1 VVWYSNTG
9 DCAGVFYC
17 CGGAMSGGGAGGR
30 EVAEFTHV
38 KCLYE
43 FVYIYLY
50 VKNYMNS
57 VFGIVYNT
65 QVRHGG
71 LDNNKV

>member
-1 VVWYSNTG
+1 
-9 DCAGVFYC
+9 
-17 CGGAMSGGGAGGR
+17 MSGGGAGGW
-30 EVAEFTHV
+30 EAAEFTHV
-38 KCLYE
+38 NLICKCVFIRFRMYE